1 MDIGQLQRTIDESH
15 ARENQLIKRQQAAT
29 SVRSR
34 LWPSRMTAW
43 ALNAVAQRA
52 AFSDK
57 FNQNSRLW
65 SVTLSE
71 R

>member
-34 LWPSRMTAW
+34 L
-43 ALNAVAQRA
+43 
-52 AFSDK
+52 
-57 FNQNSRLW
+57 
-65 SVTLSE
+65 
-71 R
+71 